1 MSNTKLTNAQL
12 AQMVET
18 QKDTLSLIQRRIS
31 KLSDQLA
38 LMAEDT
44 ERFKV
49 AVSRDMDHLSKRIN

>member
-18 QKDTLSLIQRRIS
+18 QKETLSLIQRRIS

>member
-31 KLSDQLA
+31 KMSDQLA
-38 LMAEDT
+38 LMIEDT